1 MIDAFMKKSYT
12 IVIDVN
18 DKAEKFYCQ
27 LKVLDL
33 KKINDYKYSIKFSGS
48 DTVGTSKMEGV
59 LVFKG
64 TGIGLKL
71 SKVYD
76 DRTKAEQTGKY
87 DILLYEGEGDVEK
100 VEGTWAFYGFETST
114 EYAGKWKML

>member
-1 MIDAFMKKSYT
+1 
-12 IVIDVN
+12 
-18 DKAEKFYCQ
+18 
-27 LKVLDL
+27 
-33 KKINDYKYSIKFSGS
+33 
-48 DTVGTSKMEGV
+48 MEGV

-100 VEGTWAFYGFETST
+100 IEGNWAFYGF
-114 EYAGKWKML
+114 

>member
-12 IVIDVN
+12 MVIDIN

-27 LKVLDL
+27 VKVLDL
-33 KKINDYKYSIKFSGS
+33 KKINDYKYSIQFSGS

-100 VEGTWAFYGFETST
+100 MEGNWAFYGF
-114 EYAGKWKML
+114 